1 MITKEE
7 LLTCSINKFTQF
19 GSKHVSLDEIASTL
33 GISKKTIYTFFKNKE
48 DLVTSSLEQLL
59 NEFSEEIDRLI
70 SDNKEDPIISVI
82 LIYKRGFEYLKYF
95 KPSFIFGLK
104 KYYPKASNFFEKFNE
119 DLANKRI
126 YNLLKQAQEAGNI
139 KQEVNLELVVKIYF
153 LRLDTVLFNN
163 NNLFKLHHKEE
174 LFKHMVVYNLRG
186 IITRN
191 YSNTIFE

>member
-7 LLTCSINKFTQF
+7 LLTCSITKFTQF
-19 GSKHVSLDEIASTL
+19 GSKHVSLDEIAGTL

-59 NEFSEEIDRLI
+59 NKLSEEIDKII
-70 SDNKEDPIISVI
+70 SDNREDPIISVI

-95 KPSFIFGLK
+95 KPSYIFGLK

-119 DLANKRI
+119 DLANNRI

-139 KQEVNLELVVKIYF
+139 KQEVNLKLVVKIYF
-153 LRLDTVLFNN
+153 LRIDTVLFNN
-163 NNLFKLHHKEE
+163 NNLFKLHQKEE
-174 LFKHMVVYNLRG
+174 LFKHMVVYNLKG

-191 YSNTIFE
+191 YSNPIFE